1 MFRASCT
8 RPARI
13 PVFGSPSPPFRH
25 HRHAA
30 PVSHVQHSSIGKHIA
45 NYAIAAMN
53 VEKAAETARLL
64 RDFDRS
70 GTDFTDRILEFWS
83 SNREMMRAVISDV

>member
-1 MFRASCT
+1 MFRACCT

-25 HRHAA
+25 HQHAA
-30 PVSHVQHSSIGKHIA
+30 PFSHVLLAKHIA

-53 VEKAAETARLL
+53 VENAAETARLL

-83 SNREMMRAVISDV
+83 SNRELMRAVIWDV